1 MRRLSRPVSDF
12 CPVLYTYSRGEERR
26 GEERRGEERRG
37 EERRGEGVHARVV
50 LRFLNGYHCSG
61 VSRARGA
68 VSLALSL
75 SLGVSDG
82 LAPRWT
88 RPSRALSAP
97 LGPVCCMTAQ
107 RSPQARGLAFLIQ
120 P

>member
-1 MRRLSRPVSDF
+1 MKRVSDF
-12 CPVLYTYSRGEERR
+12 CPVPHTHSRAEER
-26 GEERRGEERRG
+26 
-37 EERRGEGVHARVV
+37 ASMRVSQC

-68 VSLALSL
+68 VSLALC
-75 SLGVSDG
+75 LGVSDG

-97 LGPVCCMTAQ
+97 LGPVCCVTAQ
-107 RSPQARGLAFLIQ
+107 RTPKAKGLAFLIQ